1 MAVKK
6 DVPSVAPEE
15 ISEEVS
21 KEIPEEVRN
30 EISKDTHNQVF
41 EPRIVGFLCNWCSY
55 AGADLAGVSRFQ
67 YPPNL
72 RFIRVMCSS
81 RVDPTIILEM
91 LLQGADGVFIGGCH
105 PGDCHYISG
114 NYFTERKIKFTK
126 KLISLTGLEPERL
139 RLEWVSAS
147 EGQRFADVVSE
158 FNNQI
163 IELGPSPLR
172 GDEPDLKLLSSIY
185 AATNAA
191 KDFRLKSLVGRE
203 IKLTQQ
209 GNVYNK
215 IIPQERLDEVMDKAI
230 MTEFAR
236 QRLFLATQNRPIS
249 VKELS
254 KYLNIPS
261 NEVLEH
267 IITLKDRG
275 LVNLDHIDGTT
286 PYYFAEQ
293 GVVD

>member
-1 MAVKK
+1 MGEPEVEDNKK
-6 DVPSVAPEE
+6 
-15 ISEEVS
+15 
-21 KEIPEEVRN
+21 
-30 EISKDTHNQVF
+30 F

-67 YPPNL
+67 YPSNL

-81 RVDPTIILEM
+81 RVDPTLILEM

-105 PGDCHYISG
+105 PGDCHYITG
-114 NYFTERKIKFTK
+114 NYFTERKIKFTR
-126 KLISLTGLEPERL
+126 KLISMAGLEPERL
-139 RLEWVSAS
+139 RLEWISAS
-147 EGQRFADVVSE
+147 EGQRFVDVVTE
-158 FNNQI
+158 FNDQI
-163 IELGPSPLR
+163 IKLGPSPLR
-172 GDEPDLKLLSSIY
+172 GDDPDLKLLSSIY

-215 IIPQERLDEVMDKAI
+215 ILPQVKIDDVLNNAI
-230 MTEFAR
+230 KTEFTR

-254 KYLNIPS
+254 NYLNIPS
-261 NEVLEH
+261 HEVLEH
-267 IITLKDRG
+267 IVTLKDRG

-286 PYYFAEQ
+286 PYYLAEQ

>member
-1 MAVKK
+1 MG
-6 DVPSVAPEE
+6 E
-15 ISEEVS
+15 SEVEDNN
-21 KEIPEEVRN
+21 K
-30 EISKDTHNQVF
+30 F

-67 YPPNL
+67 YPTNL

-105 PGDCHYISG
+105 PGDCHYITG

-126 KLISLTGLEPERL
+126 KLISLAGLESGRL

-147 EGQRFADVVSE
+147 EGQRFADVVTE
-158 FNNQI
+158 FNAQI
-163 IELGPSPLR
+163 TELGPSPLR

-209 GNVYNK
+209 GNVYNN
-215 IIPQERLDEVMDKAI
+215 IIPQERIDEVMDKAI
-230 MTEFAR
+230 KTEFVR

-254 KYLNIPS
+254 QYLNIPS
-261 NEVLEH
+261 RDVLEH

-286 PYYFAEQ
+286 PYYLAEQ